1 MWLNRTVSAYAD
13 DAYAF
18 EDIVTNP
25 PSVRIVKLRI
35 THQLRA
41 LQWILPSNSQRL
53 ARQHTTLPLTQ
64 CNAEITFSSFRLILS
79 DLANDLSKTLAK
91 LVRAVA
97 ASQRAM
103 KRKHDTVVDD
113 RRAAKTADAHRL
125 PTNEPG
131 PQNLQQQDLA
141 TE

>member
-1 MWLNRTVSAYAD
+1 MPQAL
-13 DAYAF
+13 
-18 EDIVTNP
+18 EDIVTNR

-35 THQLRA
+35 THLAFARYSGPC
-41 LQWILPSNSQRL
+41 LFNSQRL
-53 ARQHTTLPLTQ
+53 ARQHMRQPLIR
-64 CNAEITFSSFRLILS
+64 CNAEITFSSFWLIPS
-79 DLANDLSKTLAK
+79 DLANDLPKTLSK

-103 KRKHDTVVDD
+103 KRKHDTMADD
-113 RRAAKTADAHRL
+113 SRAAKPAAAQRL
-125 PTNEPG
+125 PSNAPG